1 MSIDSATNSRQSSQQ
16 DFAPVQVEHIQQID
30 FGSKPGSRN
39 QGNLPSR
46 YNRKIVTTK
55 HLKTGEEELKINLES
70 QLGERPEK
78 KLNSSTNMDFINSK
92 ALRSSFNNAASNQ
105 KMSEK
110 SKNFGFN
117 SFIGSGNTP

>member
-1 MSIDSATNSRQSSQQ
+1 M
-16 DFAPVQVEHIQQID
+16 
-30 FGSKPGSRN
+30 
-39 QGNLPSR
+39 
-46 YNRKIVTTK
+46 
-55 HLKTGEEELKINLES
+55 KINLES
-70 QLGERPEK
+70 QLAEQPEK

-105 KMSEK
+105 KMSQK